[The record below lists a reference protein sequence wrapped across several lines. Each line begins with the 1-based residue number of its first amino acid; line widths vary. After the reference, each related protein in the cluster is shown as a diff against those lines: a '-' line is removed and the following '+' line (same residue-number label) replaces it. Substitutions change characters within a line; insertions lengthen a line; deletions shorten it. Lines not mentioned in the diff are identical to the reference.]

1 MCFGLFWLPPAPRVT
16 HRKHVISLYHVK
28 HWNTL
33 DLGGTWLQHHAPL
46 SEESRLFFVFVPFV
60 RPRWAE
66 HVRDLFWLRAREEK
80 VVSGGDVQPA
90 PLISCVDFVCISVTS
105 EFLFGLS
112 QQQKRKKKR
121 KKKVSVWAGV
131 QLETACES
139 RLFGAPSQWT
149 TLSKNVKQLAG
160 YPYHTLKH
168 THTHT
173 HTHICRQ
180 RGKHT
185 RSTSSTQEIQWWLF
199 FILMNFWTC
208 SFPLRWWKM
217 ETEGVAC
224 QINWC
229 VRRERGQN
237 GVIKRKALPPS
248 HTHTHRQ
255 QEKTERGG
263 IWFLNLTFTEVIS
276 GAFTILH
283 STVQSCSASTGG
295 FVLKNSVSALFFSL
309 APFN

>member
-112 QQQKRKKKR
+112 QQQKRKKKKEKSFDLKR
-121 KKKVSVWAGV
+121 TEVHIWSRSDGSGQQKSLQCDQFCFVS
-131 QLETACES
+131 
-139 RLFGAPSQWT
+139 
-149 TLSKNVKQLAG
+149 
-160 YPYHTLKH
+160 
-168 THTHT
+168 
-173 HTHICRQ
+173 
-180 RGKHT
+180 
-185 RSTSSTQEIQWWLF
+185 
-199 FILMNFWTC
+199 
-208 SFPLRWWKM
+208 
-217 ETEGVAC
+217 
-224 QINWC
+224 
-229 VRRERGQN
+229 
-237 GVIKRKALPPS
+237 
-248 HTHTHRQ
+248 
-255 QEKTERGG
+255 
-263 IWFLNLTFTEVIS
+263 WFLLLIAAVWSSISNQKNTMCPNTFCCIHMIVE
-276 GAFTILH
+276 F
-283 STVQSCSASTGG
+283 
-295 FVLKNSVSALFFSL
+295 FFSGGL
-309 APFN
+309 MEVT

>member
-1 MCFGLFWLPPAPRVT
+1 MNMAAASRASFWGVSSIFLCLFL
-16 HRKHVISLYHVK
+16 LC
-28 HWNTL
+28 
-33 DLGGTWLQHHAPL
+33 
-46 SEESRLFFVFVPFV
+46 

-66 HVRDLFWLRAREEK
+66 RVRDLFGFVREEK
-80 VVSGGDVQPA
+80 SCFGWWCPA
-90 PLISCVDFVCISVTS
+90 CSIHLLCWLGVHFCHLRIFVWSVTTA
-105 EFLFGLS
+105 E
-112 QQQKRKKKR
+112 KKKR
-121 KKKVSVWAGV
+121 KKKRCQCELVSGWRLPVSVCLWHRANEQHSV
-131 QLETACES
+131 RMWSNWLATHI
-139 RLFGAPSQWT
+139 
-149 TLSKNVKQLAG
+149 TLSN
-160 YPYHTLKH
+160 
-168 THTHT
+168 T

-185 RSTSSTQEIQWWLF
+185 RSTSSSQEIQWWLF

-248 HTHTHRQ
+248 HAHTHRQ

-309 APFN
+309 ARLINWQKKYK